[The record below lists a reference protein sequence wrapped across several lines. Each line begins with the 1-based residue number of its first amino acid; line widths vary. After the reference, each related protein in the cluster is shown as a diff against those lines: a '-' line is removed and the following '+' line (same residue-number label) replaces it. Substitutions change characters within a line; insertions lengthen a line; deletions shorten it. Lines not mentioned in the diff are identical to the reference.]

1 MSAPFPEGNHRTRIG
16 FIPWR
21 ESRRGAALAKLGA
34 MSKQSNDN
42 DLIRLAERYMA
53 QWNES
58 DPVIRRKMIEEI
70 WAPAGSQ
77 TLVDPPVEIREAA
90 ANLNFAV
97 PALEVRGHDAMEARV
112 SRAYEMF
119 VAPGEYTFEV
129 GAATRLPAGL
139 IGLPWSMISRTD
151 GSVAGGGYEVI
162 GLDPDGRITFD
173 HQFIEGVR

>member
-1 MSAPFPEGNHRTRIG
+1 MTN
-16 FIPWR
+16 
-21 ESRRGAALAKLGA
+21 
-34 MSKQSNDN
+34 N
-42 DLIRLAERYMA
+42 DLTHFAQRYMA

-58 DPVIRRKMIEEI
+58 DPELRRKLIREV
-70 WAPAGSQ
+70 WAPTGAQ

-90 ANLNFAV
+90 ERLNFAV

-112 SRAYEMF
+112 ARAYEMF
-119 VAPGEYTFEV
+119 VASGEYLFEV

-139 IGLPWSMISRTD
+139 IGLPWSMVARAD

-162 GLDPDGRITFD
+162 GLAPDGRITSD

>member
-1 MSAPFPEGNHRTRIG
+1 MS
-16 FIPWR
+16 
-21 ESRRGAALAKLGA
+21 
-34 MSKQSNDN
+34 
-42 DLIRLAERYMA
+42 

-58 DPVIRRKMIEEI
+58 DPEIRRKLIHEI
-70 WAPAGSQ
+70 WAPEGAQ

-119 VAPGEYTFEV
+119 VAPGEYIFEV
-129 GAATRLPAGL
+129 GAATGLPAGL
-139 IGLPWSMISRTD
+139 IGLPWSMVSRAD

-162 GLDPDGRITFD
+162 GLDSDGRITFD

>member
-1 MSAPFPEGNHRTRIG
+1 M
-16 FIPWR
+16 
-21 ESRRGAALAKLGA
+21 
-34 MSKQSNDN
+34 SNDN
-42 DLIRLAERYMA
+42 DLTPFAERYMS

-58 DPVIRRKMIEEI
+58 DPELRRKLIQEI
-70 WAPAGSQ
+70 WAADGAQ

-97 PALEVRGHDAMEARV
+97 PALKVRGHDAMEARV

-119 VAPGEYTFEV
+119 VAPGEYLFEV

-139 IGLPWSMISRTD
+139 IGLPWSMVSRAD

-162 GLDPDGRITFD
+162 GLDSDGRITFD